1 MAKILVNYL
10 YHKEKDEF
18 EIQKGPYVF
27 ADMKVA
33 VLETEDDVRVPL
45 VVPIQNVMTVVDRS
59 VYEQTN
65 KKFYL
70 AADEDGK
77 VLEHPNGVEI
87 WLPKDTDISKLR
99 FINGRLVMVQPEE
112 NEAESEPKS
121 IKRQEKPKAKKH

>member
-65 KKFYL
+65 KKQHIFF
-70 AADEDGK
+70 
-77 VLEHPNGVEI
+77 H
-87 WLPKDTDISKLR
+87 
-99 FINGRLVMVQPEE
+99 
-112 NEAESEPKS
+112 S
-121 IKRQEKPKAKKH
+121 IT